1 MKNTD
6 KVTLTIG
13 QLKKLIT
20 EAKSTKILK
29 ESLFEEKEILSKLE
43 SEVYNAHSLVKEIE
57 KHDRYVSTGRE
68 YSKTE
73 NEVDQM
79 YIDYRK
85 AISNIHKLIN
95 ELDQAREFY

>member
-13 QLKKLIT
+13 QLKKLIR
-20 EAKSTKILK
+20 ESKSTKVLK

-57 KHDRYVSTGRE
+57 KHDEYVSIGKE

-79 YIDYRK
+79 YVDYRK
-85 AISNIHKLIN
+85 AIATIHKLIN
-95 ELDQAREFY
+95 ELDQVREFY

>member
-1 MKNTD
+1 MKDTD
-6 KVTLTIG
+6 KVTLTVG
-13 QLKKLIT
+13 QLKKLVK
-20 EAKSTKILK
+20 ESKSTKVLK

-43 SEVYNAHSLVKEIE
+43 SEVYDAHSLVKEIE

-79 YIDYRK
+79 YIDYRE

-95 ELDQAREFY
+95 ELDQVIKFY